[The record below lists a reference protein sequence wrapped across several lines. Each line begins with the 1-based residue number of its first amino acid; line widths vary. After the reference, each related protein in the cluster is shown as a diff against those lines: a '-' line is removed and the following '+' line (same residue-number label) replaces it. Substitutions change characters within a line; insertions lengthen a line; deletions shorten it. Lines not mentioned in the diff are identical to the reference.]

1 MYVFDIFMFFVGC
14 KGWEVDIE
22 NYRNGNN
29 LWFGL
34 ENDRIFYKRKSLSR
48 VSIYVFFK
56 VKIMW
61 YIYNLYFFIKVSGDI
76 IFFID
81 IMYINVYINEG
92 YFYL

>member
-1 MYVFDIFMFFVGC
+1 MSNIVYSVFGIFMFFVGC

-48 VSIYVFFK
+48 VS
-56 VKIMW
+56 M
-61 YIYNLYFFIKVSGDI
+61 YFLS
-76 IFFID
+76 
-81 IMYINVYINEG
+81 
-92 YFYL
+92 